1 MNCLNLIKNTFK
13 GIGKGKDKDKDKDTD
28 KDKDKDKENNE
39 TLGIFQNKKRGNYEE
54 CVICLE
60 LMDYDDELI
69 IIECS
74 HIYHKDC
81 LKQWLKKKKICPLCD
96 YTI

>member
-1 MNCLNLIKNTFK
+1 MKKEEKNHKNLDEKTRTVYTFINK
-13 GIGKGKDKDKDKDTD
+13 QTKD
-28 KDKDKDKENNE
+28 
-39 TLGIFQNKKRGNYEE
+39 FVE